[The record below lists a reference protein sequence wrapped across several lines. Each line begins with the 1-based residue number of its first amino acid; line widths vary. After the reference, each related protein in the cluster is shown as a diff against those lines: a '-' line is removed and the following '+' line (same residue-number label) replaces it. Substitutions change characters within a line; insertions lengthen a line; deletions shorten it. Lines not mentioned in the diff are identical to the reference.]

1 MDHAVVLAADVG
13 GTKIYLGMYAAEA
26 GGPRSLCEAR
36 YDTAGYAGLGDL
48 LAAFIAESGYD
59 PVRVVLGVPGPVRIT
74 PVKPVNIPWQ
84 IDPRE
89 LSRHLGIEVDLLND
103 LQATSYGVLELEGA
117 DLLVLNEGMADPE
130 GNIAVIAAG
139 TGLGEGGLC
148 WSGERYVAI
157 ASEGGHASFA
167 PGTHQEMEL
176 WRYLFERFGHVSWE
190 RVVSGPGL
198 AHVYDFLRDSGAAPE
213 PDWLRAELE
222 GGDRASVISKV
233 ALEER
238 ADLAKQAL
246 DLFTFLYGAEAGN
259 LALKLMATG
268 GVYIGGGIAPKILRS
283 FHGDDFMRAF
293 TSKGRMAEPLQQ
305 IPVKIILND
314 KTALLGAAHWGVD
327 RVLAES

>member
-1 MDHAVVLAADVG
+1 MDNAVVLAADVG
-13 GTKIYLGMYAAEA
+13 GTKIYLGMYAAEKQ
-26 GGPRSLCEAR
+26 GPRVLCEAR

-48 LAAFIAESGYD
+48 LVAFIQESGFV
-59 PVRVVLGVPGPVRIT
+59 PARVALGVPGPVRIT

-84 IDPRE
+84 IDPME
-89 LSRHLGIEVDLLND
+89 LSRHLGVEVDLLND
-103 LQATSYGVLELEGA
+103 LQATSYGVLELGKK
-117 DLLVLNEGMADPE
+117 DLMVLNEGVVDPE

-148 WSGERYVAI
+148 WSGERYVAV

-167 PGTHQEMEL
+167 PGTHQEMAL
-176 WRYLFERFGHVSWE
+176 WRYLFDRFGHVSWE

-198 AHVYDFLRDSGAAPE
+198 VRVYEFLRDTKAAEEPE
-213 PDWLRAELE
+213 WLRQELE
-222 GGDRASVISKV
+222 AEDSASVISRV

-238 ADLAKQAL
+238 CDLATQTL

-268 GVYIGGGIAPKILRS
+268 GVYIGGGIAPKILQN
-283 FHGDDFMRAF
+283 FHRDDFMRAF
-293 TSKGRMAEPLQQ
+293 TSKGRMAEPLGQ

-314 KTALLGAAHWGVD
+314 KTALLGAAHWAVGQ
-327 RVLAES
+327 VLAGG